1 MKSAVWLALILLI
14 GCLVSCEPK
23 TGPGQGQST
32 PAAAGPGKGFE
43 IKIASIERVQ
53 QWRPTPKGV
62 KALLLVKGVSLII
75 GQGYVA
81 DKGYE
86 LVIVHLNIKRVVDG
100 ATLPLTDVAAIDD
113 KGEKHLT
120 VYDYEPLGKEAEEPR
135 DFIFPV
141 KTGTPLKKLQL
152 APDVSIDLP

>member
-1 MKSAVWLALILLI
+1 MKSVAWLALLLLS
-14 GCLVSCEPK
+14 GCLVSCAPK
-23 TGPGQGQST
+23 AGPSQGNST
-32 PAAAGPGKGFE
+32 PAAAGPAKGFE

-53 QWRPTPKGV
+53 QWRPTPTGV
-62 KALLLVKGVSLII
+62 KALLLVKGVKLIL
-75 GQGYVA
+75 GEGYVA

-86 LVIVHLNIKRVVDG
+86 LVVVHLNIKRVADG
-100 ATLPLTDVAAIDD
+100 ATLTLNDVAAFDD
-113 KGEKHLT
+113 KGEKYLT
-120 VYDYEPLGKEAEEPR
+120 VYDYEPLGKETDEPR